1 MATKFMY
8 QQRWLDPADQE
19 FYGHYLDC
27 FREGPAPWAEVAG
40 SAGEPH
46 CPGRR
51 LARKPARDRPH
62 VQVSDGAFEKLASE
76 IRRTM
81 KLVIDGIDDMPGGEE
96 AVQRHLR
103 RSLSDLRDVLTR
115 LPADRL
121 TEAELVAE
129 QAKV

>member
-1 MATKFMY
+1 M
-8 QQRWLDPADQE
+8 
-19 FYGHYLDC
+19 
-27 FREGPAPWAEVAG
+27 
-40 SAGEPH
+40 
-46 CPGRR
+46 
-51 LARKPARDRPH
+51 RDR
-62 VQVSDGAFEKLASE
+62 QVSRNALVGVSPAYRPVIDRTFKLVMGAFEKLASE

-121 TEAELVAE
+121 TEVELVAE
-129 QAKV
+129 QTKV